1 MLDSQAGG
9 LGVASTNPIIQPL
22 LSDSE
27 YIKFADSVAKG
38 RIALAYAMAEPQKAY
53 LAAGLRKSA
62 GRPILYITATEQQAL
77 RIAGDLT
84 QLLGSGVS
92 LFPPREVTFYH
103 TAASSQ
109 EVAYRRVEALSSI
122 TGSIKGNIKGNLVSG
137 QVDAIV
143 ASADALLARLLPRD
157 SFAAFM
163 ITLNVGM
170 TIPPKDLLS
179 RCVRMG
185 YERVERVEAKGQCA
199 LRGGILDIYPT
210 NSADALRIEFFD
222 EEIDSMR
229 LFNAESQRS
238 QMNCQEWTI
247 PPASELPLSRE
258 QADQVADKLEES
270 LFRIIN
276 KQTNRIK
283 AAPAKS
289 KPTRASADPFAMP
302 SLDDMRI
309 DTFART
315 GTSAAKLQQY
325 IQRTVEMIRAG
336 AYPVGMEQFLPYGYQ
351 RPESLADW
359 MSGAVVI
366 LDEPDKIR
374 ERCDIRRQA
383 FEESFKTALE
393 RGEALP
399 EQSSLIMDTNDLF
412 TGLTEGHG
420 VAMFSAFL
428 RTTAGLT
435 PDYVGKLE
443 GVAAT
448 EYQGNIR
455 ELAADMKRWRK
466 DGWRVAILI
475 GGTARGKR
483 LSESLADMGISSERD
498 DDVAP
503 VEGVAPIPVN
513 ATAPL
518 SGGRPLG
525 ILPRVFPITFSR
537 GFTMPSAK
545 LALLTEADV
554 YGGALRKAR
563 QMKSSG
569 ERIAAFTDLKVGDF
583 VVHESH
589 GVGQYRGTVRL
600 SSEGRWRDYIYIQYH
615 DADKL
620 YIPTD
625 QMDRVHKYIGGD
637 SASPKLNKLGGSE
650 WKNQKARVKQSIRA
664 MAFDLVKLYAKRAS
678 MRGHA
683 FSTDTPW
690 QTQFEEFFPY
700 EETPDQLQAVTDIK
714 RDMESQTPMD
724 RLLCGDV
731 GYGKTEVALRAA
743 FKAVMDGK
751 QVAILAPTTVLAQQ
765 HYHTIQERFRG
776 FPVRCESVSRFKSPA
791 QIKVI
796 LKNCEAGEVDI
807 LVGTHRLL
815 AKDVKFKSLG
825 LLVVDEEQR
834 FGVAHKESIKNMRS
848 AVDVLT
854 LSATPIPRTLH
865 MSMVGIRD
873 MSLLETPPEERYP
886 VQTYVMEYSDGIVR
900 DAILRELGR
909 GGQVYMV
916 YNHVESI
923 DGMFVRLRDLVPEAR
938 VAIGHGQMRE
948 HVLEDVMVDFY
959 DGKYDVLLCTTII
972 ESGLDVP
979 RANTLIVC
987 ESDHF
992 GLSQLYQLRGRVGR
1006 SNRIA
1011 YAYLTLQ
1018 PDRTLSETADK
1029 RLQAI
1034 REFTQ
1039 FGSGFKIAMRD
1050 LEIRGAGNLLGAEQ
1064 HGFLSA
1070 VGYDMYCKLL
1080 EQSVRELRGDFT
1092 DEPEPIE
1099 TRVELHVDAF
1109 LPGTYVEDEKQ
1120 RIELYQKIAA
1130 LPNRIVREDLEEE
1143 LTDRFGD
1150 IPTEA
1155 HALLD
1160 IALLKNLVNSLGV
1173 DLLNRREDVIR
1184 MRFAPQAK
1192 PDVGRLVAA
1201 MMRADRRLS
1210 LDAGMQP
1217 ALLLK
1222 GVHGTDDRVLV
1233 ETLKIIE
1240 KIAEYME
1247 EELATAI

>member
-1 MLDSQAGG
+1 MLDSRAERLSGG
-9 LGVASTNPIIQPL
+9 AAFANQLVQPL
-22 LSDSE
+22 LEDIE
-27 YIKFADSVAKG
+27 YRRFAQTVIDRRA
-38 RIALAYAMAEPQKAY
+38 ALAYAMAEPQKAY
-53 LAAGLRKSA
+53 IAAGLRGSA
-62 GRPILYITATEQQAL
+62 SRPILYVAPTEQQAL
-77 RIAGDLT
+77 RTAGDLT
-84 QLLGSGVS
+84 QLLGPGVS

-109 EVAYRRVEALSSI
+109 EVAFRRVETMQA
-122 TGSIKGNIKGNLVSG
+122 VASG
-137 QVDAIV
+137 RAAAVV
-143 ASADALLARLLPRD
+143 ASADALLTCLPPRGAF
-157 SFAAFM
+157 SAFM
-163 ITLNVGM
+163 VTLSVGM
-170 TIPPKDLLS
+170 SMPPKDLLA

-210 NSADALRIEFFD
+210 NAADALRIEFFD

-229 LFNAESQRS
+229 VFSAQSQRS
-238 QMNCQEWTI
+238 QSNLSEWTI
-247 PPASELPLSRE
+247 PPASELPLTDE
-258 QADQVADKLEES
+258 QAGAAADRLEES
-270 LFRIIN
+270 LYRAV
-276 KQTNRIK
+276 NRQG
-283 AAPAKS
+283 
-289 KPTRASADPFAMP
+289 RASGARGRAKPQPDGGMTDPLAMP
-302 SLDDMRI
+302 ALDEMRV
-309 DTFART
+309 DSFART
-315 GTSAAKLQQY
+315 GTTEAKLTQY
-325 IQRTVEMIRAG
+325 IQRSAEMIRAG
-336 AYPVGMEQFLPYGYQ
+336 AYPAGMEQFIPYCCP
-351 RPESLADW
+351 RVETLADW
-359 MSGAVVI
+359 MEGAVVI

-374 ERCDIRRQA
+374 ERCVISAQSFAEA
-383 FEESFKTALE
+383 FKAALE

-399 EQSSLIMDTNDLF
+399 EQASLLADPDDLF
-412 TGLTEGHG
+412 ASLAGTGDARRG

-428 RTTAGLT
+428 RTTAGLK

-443 GVAAT
+443 GVAAS
-448 EYQGNIR
+448 EYQGNTR
-455 ELAADMKRWRK
+455 ELAADLKKWRGE
-466 DGWRVAILI
+466 GWRVAIMI
-475 GGTARGKR
+475 GGAARGKR
-483 LSESLADMGISSERD
+483 LTESLYDIGISCERPED
-498 DDVAP
+498 EARL
-503 VEGVAPIPVN
+503 N
-513 ATAPL
+513 APL
-518 SGGRPLG
+518 TL
-525 ILPRVFPITFSR
+525 IPRVLPASFSR
-537 GFTMPSAK
+537 GFVMPGAR
-545 LALLTEADV
+545 LALLSESDV

-589 GVGQYRGTVRL
+589 GVGQYKGTVRL

-615 DADKL
+615 GADKL

-637 SASPKLNKLGGSE
+637 SDAPRLNKLGGSE
-650 WKNQKARVKQSIRA
+650 WRNQKARVKQSIRA

-678 MRGHA
+678 TRGHA
-683 FSTDTPW
+683 FSPDTPW
-690 QTQFEEFFPY
+690 QAQFEEFFPY
-700 EETPDQLQAVTDIK
+700 EETPDQLQAVADIK

-751 QVAILAPTTVLAQQ
+751 QAAILAPTTVLTQQ
-765 HYHTIQERFRG
+765 HYHTILERFKG

-791 QIKVI
+791 QIKAI
-796 LKNCEAGEVDI
+796 LKNLEAGEIDI

-815 AKDVKFKSLG
+815 AKDVRFKSLG

-834 FGVAHKESIKNMRS
+834 FGVAHKESIKNMKA

-923 DGMFVRLRDLVPEAR
+923 ERMYERARDLVPEAR
-938 VAIGHGQMRE
+938 IAIGHGQMRE

-1006 SNRIA
+1006 SNRVA
-1011 YAYLTLQ
+1011 YAYLTIQ
-1018 PDRTLSETADK
+1018 PDRSLSETADK

-1039 FGSGFKIAMRD
+1039 FGSGFRIAMRD

-1080 EQSVRELRGDFT
+1080 EQTVREMRGDFT

-1099 TRVELHVDAF
+1099 TRIELHVDAF
-1109 LPGTYVEDEKQ
+1109 LPGAYVEDEKQ
-1120 RIELYQKIAA
+1120 RVELYQKIAA

-1150 IPTEA
+1150 IPQEA
-1155 HALLD
+1155 RALLD
-1160 IALLKNLVNSLGV
+1160 IALLKNLVNRLGV
-1173 DLLNRREDVIR
+1173 DLISRRDDMIR
-1184 MRFAPQAK
+1184 MRFAPLAK
-1192 PDVGRLVAA
+1192 PDPGKLVSAI
-1201 MMRADRRLS
+1201 MRADPRLS
-1210 LDAGMQP
+1210 LGAGGQN
-1217 ALLLK
+1217 ALILR
-1222 GVHGTDDRVLV
+1222 GVRGTDDRVLA
-1233 ETLKIIE
+1233 ETLKAVE
-1240 KIAEYME
+1240 KVMDYME
-1247 EELATAI
+1247 EEEEPARKENA

>member
-1 MLDSQAGG
+1 ML
-9 LGVASTNPIIQPL
+9 NPLLQPL
-22 LSDSE
+22 LDDPE
-27 YIKFADSVAKG
+27 YSKFAQTVMDRRV
-38 RIALAYAMAEPQKAY
+38 ALAYAMAEPQKAY
-53 LAAGLRKSA
+53 LAAGLRGSA
-62 GRPILYITATEQQAL
+62 SRPILYIAATEQQAL
-77 RIAGDLT
+77 RTAGDLT
-84 QLLGSGVS
+84 QLLGTGVS

-109 EVAYRRVEALSSI
+109 EIAYRRVETLQSVAA
-122 TGSIKGNIKGNLVSG
+122 G
-137 QVDAIV
+137 QAQAVV
-143 ASADALLARLLPRD
+143 ASADAMLTRLPPRAEF
-157 SFAAFM
+157 SAFM
-163 ITLNVGM
+163 ITLTVGM
-170 TIPPKDLLS
+170 DIPPNQLLS

-210 NSADALRIEFFD
+210 NASDALRIEFFD

-238 QMNCQEWTI
+238 QANCREWTI
-247 PPASELPLSRE
+247 PPASELPLTKE
-258 QADQVADKLEES
+258 QAEAAADRMEES
-270 LFRIIN
+270 LFRLIN
-276 KQTNRIK
+276 AQNRVTSRGKGRNATK
-283 AAPAKS
+283 AN
-289 KPTRASADPFAMP
+289 DPFSMP
-302 SLDDMRI
+302 ALDDMHLEP
-309 DTFART
+309 FARA
-315 GTSAAKLQQY
+315 GTSGARLSQY

-336 AYPVGMEQFLPYGYQ
+336 AYPVGIEQFLPFCFQ
-351 RPESLADW
+351 RSESLADW
-359 MSGAVVI
+359 MGDAVVI

-374 ERCDIRRQA
+374 ERCDIRR
-383 FEESFKTALE
+383 ESFLEAFKTALE
-393 RGEALP
+393 RGEAMP
-399 EQSSLIMDTNDLF
+399 EQSDLLMEPGDLF
-412 TGLTEGHG
+412 AGLADSKPSRHG

-428 RTTAGLT
+428 RTTAGLS

-448 EYQGNIR
+448 EYQGNTR
-455 ELAADMKRWRK
+455 ELAADLKKWRES
-466 DGWRVAILI
+466 GWRVAILI
-475 GGTARGKR
+475 GGAARGKR
-483 LSESLADMGISSERD
+483 LAESLSDMGISCERVGD
-498 DDVAP
+498 DASP
-503 VEGVAPIPVN
+503 
-513 ATAPL
+513 
-518 SGGRPLG
+518 SGGGSLTTVPR
-525 ILPRVFPITFSR
+525 ILPASFSR
-537 GFTMPSAK
+537 GFMMPGAK
-545 LALLTEADV
+545 LAVLAESDV
-554 YGGALRKAR
+554 YGGALRRAR

-569 ERIAAFTDLKVGDF
+569 ERIAAFTDLKIGDY

-589 GVGQYRGTVRL
+589 GVGQYKGTVRL
-600 SSEGRWRDYIYIQYH
+600 SSEGRWRDYIFIQYH

-637 SASPKLNKLGGSE
+637 SAAPRLNKLGGSE
-650 WKNQKARVKQSIRA
+650 WRNQKARVKQSIRA
-664 MAFDLVKLYAKRAS
+664 MAFDLVKLYAKRAAQ
-678 MRGHA
+678 RGHA
-683 FSTDTPW
+683 FSADTPW
-690 QTQFEEFFPY
+690 QAQFEEYFPY
-700 EETPDQLQAVTDIK
+700 EETPDQLQAVMDIK

-743 FKAVMDGK
+743 FKSVMDGK
-751 QVAILAPTTVLAQQ
+751 QVALLAPTTVLTQQ
-765 HYHTIQERFRG
+765 HFHTIQERFRG

-791 QIKVI
+791 QIKQT
-796 LKNCEAGEVDI
+796 LKNLAAGEIDI

-834 FGVAHKESIKNMRS
+834 FGVAHKESIKNMRAS
-848 AVDVLT
+848 VDVLT

-886 VQTYVMEYSDGIVR
+886 VQTYVLEYSDGIVR

-923 DGMFVRLRDLVPEAR
+923 ERMYERVRDLVPEAR
-938 VAIGHGQMRE
+938 IAIGHGQMRE

-1011 YAYLTLQ
+1011 YAYLTIQ
-1018 PDRTLSETADK
+1018 PERTLSETADK

-1039 FGSGFKIAMRD
+1039 FGSGFRIAMRD

-1080 EQSVRELRGDFT
+1080 EQTVREMRGDFT
-1092 DEPEPIE
+1092 SEPELIE

-1130 LPNRIVREDLEEE
+1130 LPNRVVREDLEEE

-1150 IPTEA
+1150 IPVEA
-1155 HALLD
+1155 QTLLD
-1160 IALLKNLVNSLGV
+1160 IALLKNLINTLGV
-1173 DLLNRREDVIR
+1173 DLLSRREDTVR
-1184 MRFAPQAK
+1184 MRFSPQAK
-1192 PDVGRLVAA
+1192 PDLGRLIAA
-1201 MMRADRRLS
+1201 LTRADPRLS
-1210 LDAGMQP
+1210 LDAGVQP
-1217 ALLLK
+1217 SLLLR
-1222 GVHGTDDRVLV
+1222 GVRGTDERVLT

-1240 KIAEYME
+1240 MIAEYME
-1247 EELATAI
+1247 QEREPEFAGITRKEDAQ